1 MMTEKA
7 PRMASEPEISETGLR
22 FIRDEILKLMVA
34 SIATAKA
41 EIELS
46 NQARLH
52 SIAMLN
58 AELESRRR
66 LSGQLADGELSDF
79 AWDALKTP
87 AQTVDGFAAK
97 LVVFGWERR
106 ALGNDSNASGEK
118 IFQDHGPAARHA
130 IAVATDLA
138 DLVELAAATGSA
150 PESRGNALRPLGE
163 IVERV
168 GAELERTREQALA
181 ARGGWRS

>member
-58 AELESRRR
+58 ADLNH
-66 LSGQLADGELSDF
+66 GAVCLANL
-79 AWDALKTP
+79 P
-87 AQTVDGFAAK
+87 
-97 LVVFGWERR
+97 
-106 ALGNDSNASGEK
+106 
-118 IFQDHGPAARHA
+118 
-130 IAVATDLA
+130 
-138 DLVELAAATGSA
+138 TGSF
-150 PESRGNALRPLGE
+150 
-163 IVERV
+163 
-168 GAELERTREQALA
+168 RTSHGTR
-181 ARGGWRS
+181 